1 MLKLNGGRSQ
11 KDRITF
17 CTKESAA
24 TAIRC
29 EDGTIDVEFAKA
41 DEDMMKAITALFAIF
56 GTLSLIKAYI
66 LIPLI
71 KSGIA
76 ITGVYFIPTFVYLL
90 LTIISVIVIRKK
102 EGKEELLKNHG
113 AEHKVFTAYNKLRR
127 VPTIEEAKRFSRIN
141 KACGA
146 TIYSAFITAQIIG
159 FIIYINTGVVISEI
173 ILFIVP
179 LLFQTVFPFNL
190 IGKLVQFF
198 TTSKPEDKNIELA
211 IAAIS
216 ALEEKQKIKD
226 RILQIVNKAF
236 EN

>member
-1 MLKLNGGRSQ
+1 MLKVNGGRSQ

-17 CTKESAA
+17 CTNERAA

-29 EDGTIDVEFAKA
+29 KDGKIDIKFAKQ
-41 DEDMMKAITALFAIF
+41 DVDMMKAIIVILAIF

-66 LIPLI
+66 IIPLI
-71 KSGIA
+71 INGIT
-76 ITGVYFIPTFVYLL
+76 IKVLYFIPTFVYVL
-90 LTIISVIVIRKK
+90 LTFISVIAVRK
-102 EGKEELLKNHG
+102 EGGKELLKNHG
-113 AEHKVFTAYNKLRR
+113 AEHKVITAYQKLKR
-127 VPTIEEAKRFSRIN
+127 VPTIKEAKRFSRIN

-159 FIIYINTGVVISEI
+159 FIIYVKTGFVISEI
-173 ILFIVP
+173 VLFIVP
-179 LLFQTVFPFNL
+179 LLFQTVFPFNF

-216 ALEEKQKIKD
+216 ALETKQQLSEIVKETLKI
-226 RILQIVNKAF
+226 
-236 EN
+236 